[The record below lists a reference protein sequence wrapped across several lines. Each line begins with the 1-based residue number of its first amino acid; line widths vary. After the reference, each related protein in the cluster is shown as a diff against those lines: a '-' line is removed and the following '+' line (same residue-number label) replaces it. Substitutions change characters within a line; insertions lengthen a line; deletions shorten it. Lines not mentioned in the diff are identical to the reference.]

1 MNTTIFLNQ
10 TGTIGQIYLAATQN
24 ITGSEFLTLLGLII
38 IIIAFFFLFG
48 LPLEATAI
56 FILPMLI
63 TFGVYSQNL
72 ISVLGLALIYLGMIF
87 AKNFWIT

>member
-1 MNTTIFLNQ
+1 MNATIFINQ
-10 TGTIGQIYLAATQN
+10 TGTVGQIYLAATQN

-38 IIIAFFFLFG
+38 IIIAFFFMFG

-56 FILPMLI
+56 MVLPMLI
-63 TFGVYSQNL
+63 VFGVYSQNL
-72 ISVLGLALIYLGMIF
+72 ISVLGIALIYLGMIF